1 MRELPGVWSGAVMYL
16 RTTARANKDGSVV
29 RYLALAHNQRVGAA
43 TKANVLLNLGRED
56 RLDPD
61 GLRRLVRSI
70 NRYLGEPDTDGTDG
84 TDATAVTGTDT
95 DVDGLRLMSSR
106 PAGAAWLLHGLWT
119 TLEVDTALRKVLGG
133 RRFST
138 DVERVLF
145 ALVANRAIDPSSK
158 LAAAEWASHDVA
170 IPGLAGMDDDQAYRA
185 MDLLVEADT
194 DAHVQEAV
202 FFAVADLLNLEVDL
216 LFFDTTS
223 TYFERDTEDPD
234 PPEGAD
240 GGPEGAPGF
249 RRYGHS
255 KDHRRDL
262 PQIVIGLA
270 VTREGIP
277 VRCWCWPGNTND
289 QAILPEVRDG
299 LRGWRLGRVVTVV
312 DRGFSSRENLAYLQR
327 AGGHYIAGERMRDGN
342 AQAHEALSRQGRYQS
357 VRDNLRVKEVK
368 IASTP
373 GIRWIICHNP
383 DEAERDA
390 AQREAAIARIRAELD
405 RITSARARARDQARA
420 RRAGS
425 ATTSAATRK
434 KADRRAAAD
443 EAAHVK
449 AECALREHPALGR
462 WLRQTSSGRLV
473 LDRAKITTEARLDG
487 KYLLSTSDP
496 DLSAED
502 VALGYKNLLEAERGF
517 RDLKST
523 IELRPVFHRIE
534 PRIRAHVLL
543 CWLALLLIR
552 VAERRTG
559 QTWRT
564 IARELGRLHA
574 ITLSGP
580 AGTVVQTTEPT
591 TAQAGILRACGL
603 TPPPRITT
611 LDPV

>member
-1 MRELPGVWSGAVMYL
+1 MYL
-16 RTTARANKDGSVV
+16 RTTERKNLNGSVV

-70 NRYLGEPDTDGTDG
+70 NRYLGEPDTDGS
-84 TDATAVTGTDT
+84 DAAAVTGADA
-95 DVDGLRLMSSR
+95 VADGLRLMFSR
-106 PAGAAWLLHGLWT
+106 PAGAAWLLHGLWKA
-119 TLEVDTALRKVLGG
+119 LDVDSALRKVLGG
-133 RRFST
+133 RRFTT

-145 ALVANRAIDPSSK
+145 ALVANRAIDPASK
-158 LAAAEWASHDVA
+158 LAAAEWASYDVA
-170 IPGLAGMDDDQAYRA
+170 IPGLKGMDEDQAYRA

-194 DAHVQEAV
+194 DASVQEAV

-234 PPEGAD
+234 PD
-240 GGPEGAPGF
+240 GEDGAPGF

-255 KDHRRDL
+255 KDHRKDL

-270 VTREGIP
+270 VTREAIP

-342 AQAHEALSRQGRYQS
+342 APAHEALSRQGRYQQ
-357 VRDNLRVKEVK
+357 VRDNLRVKEVR
-368 IASTP
+368 IDSTP

-383 DEAERDA
+383 DEAERDQA
-390 AQREAAIARIRAELD
+390 ARDTAISRITAELD
-405 RITSARARARDQARA
+405 RITTARARAREQARA
-420 RRAGS
+420 RRA
-425 ATTSAATRK
+425 AAAAMSAAAHK
-434 KADRRAAAD
+434 KADHKADLD

-462 WLRQTSSGRLV
+462 WLRQTPSGRLV
-473 LDRAKITTEARLDG
+473 LDRTKIAAEARLDG

-574 ITLSGP
+574 ITLAGP

-591 TAQAGILRACGL
+591 TAQSSILRACGL

-611 LDPV
+611 LDPA